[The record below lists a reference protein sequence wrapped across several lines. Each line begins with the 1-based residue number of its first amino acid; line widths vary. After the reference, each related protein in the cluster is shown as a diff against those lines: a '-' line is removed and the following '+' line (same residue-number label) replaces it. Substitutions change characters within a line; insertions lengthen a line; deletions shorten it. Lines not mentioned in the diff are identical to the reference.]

1 MRMIY
6 EFSELSRINNANLKS
21 YDHSEFRRIVNAD
34 LAKYGQRVKSIDY
47 SYYTYRGS
55 VDIIGIDHEFSEWRV
70 DGVSVVAEPID
81 ND

>member
-1 MRMIY
+1 MRMVY
-6 EFSELSRINNANLKS
+6 DFSDLKRISSSDLVS
-21 YDHSEFRRIVNAD
+21 YDLSEFRRIVNAD

-47 SYYTYRGS
+47 SYYTYRGN
-55 VDIIGIDHEFSEWRV
+55 VDIMGIDHEFSERRV